1 MTPYLPMDGA
11 SPVKE
16 FHDTFCRVAGHD
28 ASDARYRDACEEIWL
43 ELQGQGYTPGE
54 VALVVEYVKRRNATA
69 SEPGFQRK
77 ITPSS
82 ITGAWKRGRKKLTLD
97 LWRFVEDLQEA
108 KRIKALKD
116 KQRDPRQSVL
126 NAFRGT
132 PPVGVV
138 EDSVI
143 PIRDVLKNIIKL
155 GVK

>member
-43 ELQGQGYTPGE
+43 ELQDQGYTPGE

-82 ITGAWKRGRKKLTLD
+82 ITGAWRRRKKLTLD

-108 KRIKALKD
+108 KRIKALRD
-116 KQRDPRQSVL
+116 KQHDPRQGVL
-126 NAFRGT
+126 NAFRGVA
-132 PPVGVV
+132 PSAV

-143 PIRDVLKNIIKL
+143 PIRDVLKNIIKM
-155 GVK
+155 GAK